1 MRNALCCL
9 SAAWILIAFSGLAFG
24 ASAEEGKIPITT
36 SSDEALQHYLAA
48 RELQDNLQI
57 QESLGLLQR
66 AVTEDPNFA
75 LAHMALALA
84 EPTVQGFFERF
95 AKATALVDKVSDGE
109 RLWILGF
116 QAGVNADPMR
126 QRDYYQQLVAA
137 FPRDERAYNLL
148 GNHYFGLQ
156 EYVAA
161 STLFE
166 KAIAIN
172 PEYPQ
177 PYNQLGYAHR
187 FLGNYKEAEN
197 AFKRYIELIPDDPNP
212 YDSYAELLLKMG
224 RFEEAIESYR
234 KALETNALFVASHTG
249 IATCLNLLDHHEDA
263 RQQLK
268 LLRSSARNEADTR
281 AATFAEI
288 VSYVDEGSFDKALDT
303 VKKRYEDA
311 RKSKDTPAMAADLVL
326 LGNILLE
333 LNNPD
338 EALAK
343 FQESVQIMQES
354 GLSDETIANA
364 ELGHFYNAARVA
376 VQQGEIET
384 AKRNAADYRSRAE
397 TRGNPFQLRLA
408 HEIAGIIALEEEEF
422 DTAISELQQ
431 ANQQNPYNLY
441 RISLAYRGKHDPEN
455 SKLWCENAANFN
467 GINNLNYAFIRRH
480 ALDMLKSM

>member
-1 MRNALCCL
+1 MRNALCRL
-9 SAAWILIAFSGLAFG
+9 SAAWILIALCGNALLI
-24 ASAEEGKIPITT
+24 SAEEGKIPITT
-36 SSDEALQHYLAA
+36 SSDVALKHYLAA
-48 RELQDNLQI
+48 RELQDNLRI
-57 QESLGLLQR
+57 QESLDLLRQ
-66 AVTEDPNFA
+66 AVSEDPDFA
-75 LAHMALALA
+75 LAQMALSLA

-116 QAGVNADPMR
+116 QAGVNADPMK
-126 QRDYYQQLVAA
+126 QREYYQRLVAA
-137 FPRDERAYNLL
+137 YPQDERAYNLL

-161 STLFE
+161 SALFE

-172 PEYPQ
+172 PDFPQ

-187 FLGNYKEAEN
+187 FLGNYEEAEN

-234 KALETNALFVASHTG
+234 KALETNEVFVASHTG
-249 IATCLNLLDHHEDA
+249 IATCLNLLDRHDEA
-263 RQQLK
+263 REQLK
-268 LLRSSARNEADTR
+268 ILKSKARNEADTR

-288 VSYVDEGSFDKALDT
+288 VSYVDEGKFDKALET

-311 RKSKDTPAMAADLVL
+311 KKSKDTPAMAADLVL
-326 LGNILLE
+326 RGNILLE
-333 LNNPD
+333 LNSPD
-338 EALAK
+338 EALANFDK
-343 FQESVQIMQES
+343 SVRIMRES

-364 ELGHFYNAARVA
+364 ELGHFYNVARVA
-376 VQQGEIET
+376 VQQGELET
-384 AKRNAADYRSRAE
+384 AKSNAAEYKSRAE
-397 TRGNPFQLRLA
+397 TKGNPFQIRLY
-408 HEIAGIIALEEEEF
+408 HELAGIIALEAEQF

-431 ANQQNPYNLY
+431 ANQQNPYDIY
-441 RISLAYRGKHDPEN
+441 RISLAYRGKGDAEN
-455 SKLWCENAANFN
+455 SRIWCENAAEFN